1 MKKILALSLAL
12 ILIMGAIFTIRF
24 IKSPSYSEKTEFAL
38 NTVIKISAYGKDAG
52 IAVDKA
58 LKEVHRIDAL
68 MSAHKASSEVYM
80 LNGSNGMTVSKEVFD
95 IIKTAKDIWQKTDGA
110 FDITLKPLSDMW
122 NIKAENPK
130 VPDNAEIENA
140 LLKTGFQ
147 YVDLNEENFLV
158 SFKKEGMQIDLGG
171 IAKGYAADRAA
182 VILKENGIENAL
194 IDLGGNV
201 YAIGKNRNKK
211 HWKIGLQTPWE
222 TRGEYF
228 EVVEAKDTAVV
239 TSGAYERYFENEGK
253 IYHHI
258 LNPKTGYP
266 AKSEFQSVTVI
277 HKNSAL
283 ADALST
289 AIFVLGEKGALKA
302 KAEFKDIKII
312 VVTKDLEVKKY

>member
-38 NTVIKISAYGKDAG
+38 NTVIKISAYGKDAE

-80 LNGSNGMTVSKEVFD
+80 LNSSNGMTVSKEVFD

-130 VPDNAEIENA
+130 IPDNAEIENA

-147 YVDLNEENFLV
+147 YIELNEENFSV

-182 VILKENGIENAL
+182 FILKENGIENAL

-222 TRGEYF
+222 KRGEYY

-239 TSGAYERYFENEGK
+239 TSGAYERYFEKDGK

-266 AKSEFQSVTVI
+266 QESEFQSVTVI

-289 AIFVLGEKGALKA
+289 AIFVSGEKGALKA

-312 VVTKDLEVKKY
+312 VVTKTSEVKQY